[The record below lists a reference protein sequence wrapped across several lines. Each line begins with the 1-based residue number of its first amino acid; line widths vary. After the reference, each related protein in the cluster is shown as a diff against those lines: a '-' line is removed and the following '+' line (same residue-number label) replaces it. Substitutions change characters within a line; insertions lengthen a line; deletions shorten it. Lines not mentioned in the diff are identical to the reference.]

1 MPNYTLIKNNN
12 DILDFD
18 SISNFEY
25 DEKKSRFIC
34 YIFNIN
40 SKE

>member
-1 MPNYTLIKNNN
+1 MPNYTLIKKNN

-25 DEKKSRFIC
+25 DEKKSRFIQ
-34 YIFNIN
+34 YKF
-40 SKE
+40 KETSN